1 MALPNDPKKYILC
14 KKQFCNVFILPLRF
28 HWQNIFLQQI
38 SRPFRFPSLTQ
49 NNFLIYFFLLFPL
62 WSSSHPRPIF
72 ILIRKICSSFSSS
85 VALLI
90 KGPHVFF
97 NINFREIKTEITKF
111 HLPKYCGFSNIF
123 ENKGTFQNYVLS
135 RFFPFLGYT
144 SPLPP

>member
-38 SRPFRFPSLTQ
+38 SRSFRFPSLTQ

-97 NINFREIKTEITKF
+97 IINFREIKTEIPKF
-111 HLPKYCGFSNIF
+111 HLPSTVGFQLYLKIREPFKNYLADF
-123 ENKGTFQNYVLS
+123 FRLWGT
-135 RFFPFLGYT
+135 PP
-144 SPLPP
+144 PLPP